1 MATVDRW
8 LLPDGIEEVLP
19 PEAARVE
26 AARRQVLDL
35 FQRWGYEFVVTPHIE
50 YLESLLTG
58 AGQDLDLRTFK
69 VTDPASGRLMG
80 FRADITPQVARMDA
94 HSLRR
99 EGPNRLCYA
108 GSVLHARP
116 RALATSRSPIQLGAE
131 LYGNTGSAGDVE
143 VISLLLDM
151 LEMAQVP
158 DVHMD
163 LGHVGIYRGLAQAA
177 GLSGEV
183 EQLLFDALQRKAVDE
198 IAALTEGLPG
208 DLAGMLRALAE
219 LCGGREVLS
228 QAREVLAGAPAPV
241 QTALADITAI
251 ADSLAARFPQLPL
264 YFDLGELRGY
274 HYHTGVVFAA
284 FVPGVGESIAQG
296 GRYDDIGADL
306 AVPVRRPVFPPTS
319 RPWSL
324 SAAPSST
331 SRAPESG
338 RRPMASACGRRC
350 SSCAVRA
357 CAWYRRCPGRMR
369 LRLPK
374 RAATGNC
381 WFAMAIGRWPRSEAR
396 HSSFCR
402 PRPAPNIHDGDKF
415 MGKNVVVLG
424 TQWGDEGKGK
434 IVDLLTDQ
442 AAAWCVTRAATM
454 PVIPWWSLAR
464 RLCCT

>member
-131 LYGNTGSAGDVE
+131 LYGDASPASDVE
-143 VISLLLDM
+143 VISLMLDM
-151 LEMAQVP
+151 LAMAEVP

-163 LGHVGIYRGLAQAA
+163 LGHVGIYRGLARAA
-177 GLSGEV
+177 GLSGEA
-183 EQLLFDALQRKAVDE
+183 EQALFDALQRKAVDE
-198 IAALTEGLPG
+198 VAALTEGLPAE
-208 DLAGMLRALAE
+208 LAGMLRALAE
-219 LCGGREVLS
+219 LCGSREVLE
-228 QAREVLAGAPAPV
+228 QAAAVLADAPAV
-241 QTALADITAI
+241 VKAALADLVVI
-251 ADSLAARFPQLPL
+251 ADALAQRYPQLPL

-296 GRYDDIGADL
+296 GRYDHIGADFGRARPATGFSTDL
-306 AVPVRRPVFPPTS
+306 KTLVTLGQVRLDAPVQGIWAPAEGAGLWQAVQQLRRD
-319 RPWSL
+319 
-324 SAAPSST
+324 
-331 SRAPESG
+331 G
-338 RRPMASACGRRC
+338 RRVVQALPGQDAASAREAGCD
-350 SSCAVRA
+350 AQLQ
-357 CAWYRRCPGRMR
+357 
-369 LRLPK
+369 LRE
-374 RAATGNC
+374 GN
-381 WFAMAIGRWPRSEAR
+381 WQ
-396 HSSFCR
+396 
-402 PRPAPNIHDGDKF
+402 
-415 MGKNVVVLG
+415 VV
-424 TQWGDEGKGK
+424 
-434 IVDLLTDQ
+434 
-442 AAAWCVTRAATM
+442 
-454 PVIPWWSLAR
+454 PF
-464 RLCCT
+464 

>member
-131 LYGNTGSAGDVE
+131 LYGDASPASDVE
-143 VISLLLDM
+143 VISLMLDM
-151 LEMAQVP
+151 LAMAEVP

-163 LGHVGIYRGLAQAA
+163 LGHVGIYRGLARAA
-177 GLSGEV
+177 GLSGEA
-183 EQLLFDALQRKAVDE
+183 EQALFDALQRKAVDE
-198 IAALTEGLPG
+198 VAALTDGLPAE
-208 DLAGMLRALAE
+208 LAGMLRALAE
-219 LCGGREVLS
+219 LCGSREVLE
-228 QAREVLAGAPAPV
+228 QAAAVLADAPAV
-241 QTALADITAI
+241 VKAALADLVVI
-251 ADSLAARFPQLPL
+251 ADSLAQRFPQLPL

-296 GRYDDIGADL
+296 GRYDHIGADFGRARPATGFSTDL
-306 AVPVRRPVFPPTS
+306 KTLVTLGQVRLDAPVQGIWAPAEGAGLWQAVQQLRRD
-319 RPWSL
+319 
-324 SAAPSST
+324 
-331 SRAPESG
+331 G
-338 RRPMASACGRRC
+338 RRVVQALPGQDAASAREAGCD
-350 SSCAVRA
+350 AQLQ
-357 CAWYRRCPGRMR
+357 
-369 LRLPK
+369 LRE
-374 RAATGNC
+374 GN
-381 WFAMAIGRWPRSEAR
+381 WQ
-396 HSSFCR
+396 
-402 PRPAPNIHDGDKF
+402 
-415 MGKNVVVLG
+415 VV
-424 TQWGDEGKGK
+424 
-434 IVDLLTDQ
+434 
-442 AAAWCVTRAATM
+442 
-454 PVIPWWSLAR
+454 PF
-464 RLCCT
+464 

>member
-50 YLESLLTG
+50 YLESLLTS

-131 LYGNTGSAGDVE
+131 LYGDASPASDVE
-143 VISLLLDM
+143 VISLMLDM
-151 LEMAQVP
+151 LAMAEVP

-163 LGHVGIYRGLAQAA
+163 LGHVGIYRGLARAA
-177 GLSGEV
+177 GLSGEA
-183 EQLLFDALQRKAVDE
+183 EQALFDALQRKAVDE
-198 IAALTEGLPG
+198 VAALTDSLPAE
-208 DLAGMLRALAE
+208 LAGMLRALAE
-219 LCGGREVLS
+219 LCGSREVLE
-228 QAREVLAGAPAPV
+228 QAAAVLAGAPAV
-241 QTALADITAI
+241 VKAALADLVAI
-251 ADSLAARFPQLPL
+251 ADALAQRFPQLPL

-296 GRYDDIGADL
+296 GRYDHIGADFGRARPATGFSTDL
-306 AVPVRRPVFPPTS
+306 KTLVTLGQAQLDAPVQGIWAPAEGAGLWQAVQQLRRD
-319 RPWSL
+319 
-324 SAAPSST
+324 
-331 SRAPESG
+331 G
-338 RRPMASACGRRC
+338 RRVVQALPGQDAASAREAGCD
-350 SSCAVRA
+350 AQLQ
-357 CAWYRRCPGRMR
+357 
-369 LRLPK
+369 LRE
-374 RAATGNC
+374 GN
-381 WFAMAIGRWPRSEAR
+381 WQ
-396 HSSFCR
+396 
-402 PRPAPNIHDGDKF
+402 
-415 MGKNVVVLG
+415 VV
-424 TQWGDEGKGK
+424 
-434 IVDLLTDQ
+434 
-442 AAAWCVTRAATM
+442 
-454 PVIPWWSLAR
+454 PF
-464 RLCCT
+464 

>member
-131 LYGNTGSAGDVE
+131 LYGDASPASDVE
-143 VISLLLDM
+143 VISLMLDM
-151 LEMAQVP
+151 LAMAEVP

-163 LGHVGIYRGLAQAA
+163 LGHVGIYRGLARAA
-177 GLSGEV
+177 GLSGEA
-183 EQLLFDALQRKAVDE
+183 EQALFDALQRKAVDE
-198 IAALTEGLPG
+198 VAALTEGLPAE
-208 DLAGMLRALAE
+208 LAGMLRALAE
-219 LCGGREVLS
+219 LCGSREVLE
-228 QAREVLAGAPAPV
+228 QAAAVLADAPAV
-241 QTALADITAI
+241 VKAALADLVVI
-251 ADSLAARFPQLPL
+251 ADSLAQRFPQLPL

-296 GRYDDIGADL
+296 GRYDHIGADFGRARPATGFSTDL
-306 AVPVRRPVFPPTS
+306 KTLVTLGQVRLDAPVQGIWAPAEGAGLWQAVQQLRRD
-319 RPWSL
+319 
-324 SAAPSST
+324 
-331 SRAPESG
+331 G
-338 RRPMASACGRRC
+338 RRVVQALPGQDAASAREAGCD
-350 SSCAVRA
+350 AQLQ
-357 CAWYRRCPGRMR
+357 
-369 LRLPK
+369 LRE
-374 RAATGNC
+374 GN
-381 WFAMAIGRWPRSEAR
+381 WQ
-396 HSSFCR
+396 
-402 PRPAPNIHDGDKF
+402 
-415 MGKNVVVLG
+415 VV
-424 TQWGDEGKGK
+424 
-434 IVDLLTDQ
+434 
-442 AAAWCVTRAATM
+442 
-454 PVIPWWSLAR
+454 PF
-464 RLCCT
+464 